1 MSNEKIRTHTE
12 WHSAQRELLSNYWR
26 LKASMALIKCENGR
40 MERYGSEKK
49 RVNPPIGAIKDR
61 LIGGFGGKSKSQTS
75 ITNSGIKAGWLGG
88 GGLTSHDQPLPQ
100 PQQKTCFK
108 CLSLINWTMTF
119 SDLRQRPL

>member
-40 MERYGSEKK
+40 MERYDSEKK

-61 LIGGFGGKSKSQTS
+61 LIGGLAGKAKF
-75 ITNSGIKAGWLGG
+75 
-88 GGLTSHDQPLPQ
+88 H
-100 PQQKTCFK
+100 F
-108 CLSLINWTMTF
+108 
-119 SDLRQRPL
+119 DLRRLLLLASLVSSVTA